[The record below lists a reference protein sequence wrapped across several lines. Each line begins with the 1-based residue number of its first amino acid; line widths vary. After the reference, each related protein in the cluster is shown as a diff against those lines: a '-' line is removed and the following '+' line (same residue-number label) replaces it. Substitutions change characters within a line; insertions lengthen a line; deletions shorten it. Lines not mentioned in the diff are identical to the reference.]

1 MCIEIQFIVLKTYV
15 LIVQNMN
22 HGMVNKMPSFVKY
35 YSLNRKKIKHTPIN
49 KKRERER
56 SEK

>member
-1 MCIEIQFIVLKTYV
+1 MLKTYV